1 MSWEQIITL
10 ITPLIVAIIVYLKSH
25 LETKAI
31 KEQIKSIEDALET
44 SDYNYYVICPEC
56 KTKVSLSKV
65 KLFRESKE
73 EEKDDELQK

>member
-1 MSWEQIITL
+1 MSWDQIIAL
-10 ITPLIVAIIVYLKSH
+10 ITPLIVAIVVYLKSH

-56 KTKVSLSKV
+56 KTKICRYGVECFGGGRWK
-65 KLFRESKE
+65 
-73 EEKDDELQK
+73 